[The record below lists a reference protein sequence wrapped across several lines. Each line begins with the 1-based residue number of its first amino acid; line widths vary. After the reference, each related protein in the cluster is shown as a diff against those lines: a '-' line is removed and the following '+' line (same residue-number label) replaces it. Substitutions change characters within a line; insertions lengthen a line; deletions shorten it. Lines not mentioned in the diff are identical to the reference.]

1 MLCEKAFENGP
12 WLPGEQFPSENE
24 LAAMCGVSRA
34 TVRIALANLQRD
46 CDWCAGNVAVPG

>member
-1 MLCEKAFENGP
+1 MLCEKASENGP

-34 TVRIALANLQRD
+34 MVRIALANLQRD
-46 CDWCAGNVAVPG
+46 GD